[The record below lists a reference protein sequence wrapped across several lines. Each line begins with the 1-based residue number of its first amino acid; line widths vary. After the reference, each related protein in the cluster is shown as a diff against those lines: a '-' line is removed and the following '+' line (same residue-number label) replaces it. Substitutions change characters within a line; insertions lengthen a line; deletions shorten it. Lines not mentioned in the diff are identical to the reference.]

1 MKKMYVIGLLI
12 LVSLLSGC
20 TTYEH
25 VITDTA
31 FNYGYSNYYNEA
43 FVGEYRWDGTEAG
56 MHLSIPDAYDT
67 YPITSLG
74 GYFGS
79 GVPTPFRI
87 KFPDS
92 YGVTGM
98 TSIEPEEY
106 PRYYENGYE
115 IITLT
120 FYVSLGIYLKEAKN
134 VMFEYYRSENEDLS
148 ITLYQVYYYFE
159 VDSNNP
165 YIYAKDGKLYSIET
179 DELLEGLS
187 YL

>member
-1 MKKMYVIGLLI
+1 
-12 LVSLLSGC
+12 
-20 TTYEH
+20 
-25 VITDTA
+25 
-31 FNYGYSNYYNEA
+31 
-43 FVGEYRWDGTEAG
+43 
-56 MHLSIPDAYDT
+56 
-67 YPITSLG
+67 
-74 GYFGS
+74 
-79 GVPTPFRI
+79 
-87 KFPDS
+87 
-92 YGVTGM
+92 M